1 MRLETYA
8 LDFPTTIATGSPLRC
23 ADLITKYIQIANFTG
38 AAVVQGSINGTDFE
52 DVYTAAAGIAAITPS
67 IVWIRMKRTTGGTG
81 TAHLAGF
88 GREG

>member
-8 LDFPTTIATGSPLRC
+8 LEFPTAIATGAAIRC
-23 ADLITKYIQIANFTG
+23 ADLQTKYVQIANLSG
-38 AAVVQGSINGTDFE
+38 DAVVQGSINGVDFV
-52 DVYTAAAGIAAITPS
+52 DVYTAANGIAAITPS
-67 IVWIRMKRTTGGTG
+67 IVWIRMKRTVGGTG